1 MVIIKH
7 IRKSRVVTCESM
19 KIYGHIGHIR
29 IVRRRI
35 GRIRILRVLGRASKS
50 EVKVKESSK

>member
-1 MVIIKH
+1 MIKH
-7 IRKSRVVTCESM
+7 IRKSRVVICESM

-50 EVKVKESSK
+50 EVKVKESSR